1 MLKLDYKILTKV
13 LANRIKKVLP
23 SIISNCQTGYVINRS
38 INDSIRLVQDIIH
51 YTHIT
56 QSPGALLTIDFQK
69 AFDNIQWKFI
79 IQVLKRYN
87 FGPVLINWIN
97 VMYTDIS
104 SICIYNNGKTS
115 KYFSLQRG
123 VRQGDSLSPYLFI
136 IAVYILARMITDNL
150 Y

>member
-1 MLKLDYKILTKV
+1 MLNLDYKILTKV
-13 LANRIKKVLP
+13 LANRVKKVLP
-23 SIISNCQTGYVINRS
+23 TIISNCQTGYVINRS

-51 YTHIT
+51 YTDIT

-69 AFDNIQWKFI
+69 AF

-87 FGPVLINWIN
+87 FGPVLINWIS

-104 SICIYNNGKTS
+104 SCIYNNGKTS

-123 VRQGDSLSPYLFI
+123 VRQGDPLSPYLFI
-136 IAVYILARMITDNL
+136 IAVDIFCAYDNRQ
-150 Y
+150 